1 MIQTIDIDI
10 KRTQQSRIQEV
21 DFSKIAF
28 GKHYSD
34 HMFIADFADGQWLD
48 YRIVPYDYLRMSPA
62 NATLHYGQTI
72 FEGLKAYKSH
82 QREALIFRPDMNAK
96 RFNRSA
102 IRMCMPEVP
111 EEIFLGGLTELV
123 RLDAGWI
130 PDHPGTSLYI
140 RPYMF
145 AADEYIGVKPSDTY
159 KFMIFTS
166 PVGGYYNKP
175 VKVKIETHYVRA
187 AEGGIG
193 FAKTAGNYAASL
205 YPAKLAAQQGYDQLI
220 WTDSK
225 THTYIEEAGT
235 MNIMLVIDDA
245 LVTPP
250 TSGTILEGIT
260 RDSILTLARDWGMK
274 VEERK
279 VSVEEIMNAIRSGSL
294 QEAFGAGT
302 AATVAH
308 IHAIGHE
315 GTDYDLPP
323 VEDRKFSNKILR
335 VLEDLKHGRIED
347 KFGWIVKV

>member
-1 MIQTIDIDI
+1 
-10 KRTQQSRIQEV
+10 V
-21 DFSKIAF
+21 DFNNIAF

-34 HMFIADFADGQWLD
+34 HMFIADFVDGQWSN

-72 FEGLKAYKSH
+72 FEGLKAYKSA
-82 QREALIFRPDMNAK
+82 QGEGLIFRPDANAK

-102 IRMCMPEVP
+102 IRMCMPEIP
-111 EEIFLGGLTELV
+111 EEVFLNGLTELV

-130 PDHPGTSLYI
+130 PDRPGTSLYI
-140 RPYMF
+140 RPFMF
-145 AADEYIGVKPSDTY
+145 AADEYIGVKPSETY

-166 PVGGYYNKP
+166 PVGSYYNKP

-225 THTYIEEAGT
+225 IHTYIEEAGT
-235 MNIMLVIDDA
+235 MNIMLVIDDV

-279 VSVEEIMNAIRSGSL
+279 VSVDEIMTSIRSGTL
-294 QEAFGAGT
+294 KEAFGAGT

-308 IHAIGHE
+308 ISAIGHE

-323 VEDRKFSNKILR
+323 IEERKFSNKILR
-335 VLEDLKHGRIED
+335 TLEDLKHGRIED
-347 KFGWIVKV
+347 TFGWIVKV